1 MMNVREGS
9 KSPKSPDFRV
19 GHGGVLRRKS
29 RDEESYYDN
38 RRNMDRRELDRELD
52 DFRLKRENGEDYR
65 MRHNSR
71 DHDFDRNDY
80 HRGGGDYDRGY
91 DRNSNYERNNS
102 NYDRN
107 HHYYDNN
114 YERNNHYNRD
124 MGYDRRMEH
133 EKYIENRNND
143 YR

>member
-29 RDEESYYDN
+29 RDDESYYDN

-52 DFRLKRENGEDYR
+52 DFRLKRENGEEYRNDNIR

-71 DHDFDRNDY
+71 DDFDRNDY
-80 HRGGGDYDRGY
+80 HRDYDRGY
-91 DRNSNYERNNS
+91 DRNSNY
-102 NYDRN
+102 DRN
-107 HHYYDNN
+107 SHNHYYDNN
-114 YERNNHYNRD
+114 YERNNHYDRD
-124 MGYDRRMEH
+124 SSYDRRMEH
-133 EKYIENRNND
+133 
-143 YR
+143 